1 MKKVSLECIY
11 DYISGYLR
19 YGHLEGEVEIT
30 DEQFE
35 ELKNDPIGFY
45 RQYKYKIFS
54 QLKFVIDDYEVED
67 CGDID
72 EINYKEIE

>member
-1 MKKVSLECIY
+1 MKKVSLECLY
-11 DYISGYLR
+11 DYVSGYLK

-45 RQYKYKIFS
+45 HQYKYELFDV
-54 QLKFVIDDYEVED
+54 LKLVIDDYDVEF
-67 CGDID
+67 CGDIS
-72 EINYKEIE
+72 EIIYEEIE